1 MCLGVVNGSAG
12 LVSSCEEPN
21 QRWKWVSRGRLF
33 NLGTSL
39 CVGVNTANATFTRN
53 DSPLALYTCDRE
65 PPRVQG
71 TWNCADV
78 LDKLN
83 SVNQLASLQ
92 NLSFTSAALKV
103 YGDDQDLCSKTYQG
117 GPDVCQTCVDSH
129 SHHYINQFLGHI
141 CDRYLH

>member
-12 LVSSCEEPN
+12 LASCQEPN

-39 CVGVNTANATFTRN
+39 CVGVKTTNATFTLN
-53 DSPLALYTCDRE
+53 ESPLAVYTCDRE

-83 SVNQLASLQ
+83 SLSQLPSPQ
-92 NLSFTSAALKV
+92 NLSFTSSALKV
-103 YGDDQDLCSKTYQG
+103 YGDNQDLCSKTYQG
-117 GPDVCQTCVDSH
+117 GPDGSQTCFNSRILQ
-129 SHHYINQFLGHI
+129 YINQFL
-141 CDRYLH
+141 L